1 MKIYLAKTN
10 GNNFVVF
17 TDGETGQVFD
27 GAPAGMYYGIDLY
40 AEDADMKL
48 AQMFADDGVLTDYE
62 EIHSCITVLWRD
74 LENDVR
80 IKLIRVY

>member
-27 GAPAGMYYGIDLY
+27 GAPAGMY
-40 AEDADMKL
+40 
-48 AQMFADDGVLTDYE
+48 
-62 EIHSCITVLWRD
+62 
-74 LENDVR
+74 
-80 IKLIRVY
+80 

>member
-27 GAPAGMYYGIDLY
+27 GAPLECIM
-40 AEDADMKL
+40 
-48 AQMFADDGVLTDYE
+48 VLIFMQRMQT
-62 EIHSCITVLWRD
+62 
-74 LENDVR
+74 
-80 IKLIRVY
+80 